1 MELDLKIFRINRLGI
16 PQERIAKRFGI
27 ACTTLETHLTKMP
40 KLAYPSKADLSR
52 GYTVSQVA

>member
-1 MELDLKIFRINRLGI
+1 MHLKIFRMNRLGI
-16 PQERIAKRFGI
+16 PQDRIANRLGI
-27 ACTTLETHLTKMP
+27 ARTTLETHLTKMP